1 MPINIDPEKRETQA
15 LFELC
20 PDWSGKSVLEIGS
33 GNGRLTW
40 RYAGRAAR
48 VITIEPDEK
57 AYALAMEN
65 CPRQMEHVEMLNLGF
80 DQFIL
85 QNKERFDLALLSWSL

>member
-1 MPINIDPEKRETQA
+1 MPINIDPEKSETQA

-40 RYAGRAAR
+40 RYAGGAAR
-48 VITIEPDEK
+48 VVTIEPNED
-57 AYALAMEN
+57 AYALAIEN
-65 CPRQMEHVEMLNLGF
+65 RPRQMEHVEMLNLGF
-80 DQFIL
+80 DQFIR